1 MAVLNSISG
10 KTKRPSPQN
19 MNARLDGGA
28 ADSSM
33 VRTKGIM
40 YGQNERAKVPKAHKK
55 ITVTMRKGTSSQRYC
70 TLNASKTVA
79 IAPIMG
85 NTNKY
90 GRSTHIS
97 ITSRCSASE

>member
-1 MAVLNSISG
+1 MRDWV
-10 KTKRPSPQN
+10 
-19 MNARLDGGA
+19 A
-28 ADSSM
+28 ALQLTSM

-90 GRSTHIS
+90 GRC
-97 ITSRCSASE
+97 RAQAPESAQSYTLASAH

>member
-1 MAVLNSISG
+1 
-10 KTKRPSPQN
+10 

-55 ITVTMRKGTSSQRYC
+55 ITVTMRKGTSSQRY
-70 TLNASKTVA
+70 
-79 IAPIMG
+79 
-85 NTNKY
+85 
-90 GRSTHIS
+90 
-97 ITSRCSASE
+97 